1 MTLSQS
7 MLIDGR
13 LVDAHGGDSYPN
25 INPATEETLGT
36 APDGRAPDVEDAVDA
51 ARRAFDETDWST
63 DLDQRVRCLRQLHEA
78 ALDHADELIELTIAE
93 VGAPRMLCDG
103 PQVRTPIDYLG
114 FYADMAA
121 DYRWTEDLG
130 DMDTLGGPATRWTE
144 REPVGVVAAITPWN
158 FPTQINLAKIA
169 PALAA
174 GCSVVLK
181 PAPDTPWSATALGH
195 LAAEYTDI
203 PAGVLNVVTSA
214 DKSVGELLTRDPRV
228 DMVSFTGSTATG
240 RLVMAS
246 AAETIKK
253 VFLELGGKSV
263 HLVLDDMADMGAAVA
278 MAAFGV
284 CTHAGQ
290 GCAIT
295 TRLLLPRDRY
305 DEGVEAA
312 AALLGSIEPGDPA
325 DPGTLTGPLINA
337 TQRDR
342 VQDYVDHGV
351 AAGARVVVG
360 GGRPAHHPVGFFF
373 EPTLLAD
380 VTNDM
385 AVARE
390 EIFGP
395 VLVAIPY
402 DDTDDAIAI
411 ANDSSYGLS
420 GSIVSDDEE
429 RAIEVGRRI
438 RTGTMSINGGIWYG
452 PDVPFGGYK
461 QSGVGREMGRAGFEE
476 YLETKAFARPA
487 T

>member
-1 MTLSQS
+1 

-13 LVDAHGGDSYPN
+13 LVDARGGDTYPN

-36 APDGRAPDVEDAVDA
+36 APDARAPDVEDAVDA

-63 DLDQRVRCLRQLHEA
+63 DLDQRVRCLRQLHQA

-121 DYRWTEDLG
+121 DYRWTEELG

-214 DKSVGELLTRDPRV
+214 DKSIGELLTRDPRV

-240 RLVMAS
+240 RLVMVS

-253 VFLELGGKSV
+253 IFLELGGKSV
-263 HLVLDDMADMGAAVA
+263 HLVLDDVADVGAAVA

-295 TRLLLPRDRY
+295 TRLLLPRARY

-312 AALLGSIEPGDPA
+312 AALLGSIEPGDPS
-325 DPGTLTGPLINA
+325 DPGTMTGPLINA

-385 AVARE
+385 AVAQE

-402 DDTDDAIAI
+402 DDADDAIAI
-411 ANDSSYGLS
+411 ANDSPYGLS
-420 GSIVSDDEE
+420 GSIVSDDED

-476 YLETKAFARPA
+476 YLETKSFARPA